1 LGENLANALI
11 VRRSR
16 GFCGILHEHKKELPY
31 MSDSITT
38 VNFEDE
44 NGDLITMEVIAQA
57 SKDGKEYILVADPED
72 DLAYILEATYKDDET
87 VTYRMVSEDAELRSL
102 GVLFDELMEDVD
114 IEFDSEQ

>member
-1 LGENLANALI
+1 
-11 VRRSR
+11 
-16 GFCGILHEHKKELPY
+16 

-44 NGDLITMEVIAQA
+44 NGDLVTMEVIAQA
-57 SKDGKEYILVADPED
+57 SKDNKEYLLVAEPGD

-87 VTYRMVSEDAELRSL
+87 VTYRMIEDDNELRCL

>member
-1 LGENLANALI
+1 
-11 VRRSR
+11 
-16 GFCGILHEHKKELPY
+16 

-44 NGDLITMEVIAQA
+44 NGDLVTMEVIAQA

-72 DLAYILEATYKDDET
+72 TAYILEATYKDEET
-87 VTYRMVSEDAELRSL
+87 YTYRMVSDEAELRSL

>member
-1 LGENLANALI
+1 
-11 VRRSR
+11 
-16 GFCGILHEHKKELPY
+16 

-44 NGDLITMEVIAQA
+44 NGDMVTLEVIAQT
-57 SKDGKEYILVADPED
+57 SKDNRDYLLVADPGD
-72 DLAYILEATYKDDET
+72 DLAYILEATYKDEET
-87 VTYRMVSEDAELRSL
+87 VTYRMISDDDELRSL